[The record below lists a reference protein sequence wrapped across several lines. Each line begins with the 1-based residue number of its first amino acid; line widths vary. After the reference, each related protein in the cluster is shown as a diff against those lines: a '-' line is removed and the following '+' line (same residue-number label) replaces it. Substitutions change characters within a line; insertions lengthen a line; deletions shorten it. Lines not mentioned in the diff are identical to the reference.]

1 MKIEGTDNPHS
12 IFKNSSFKQSLKRM
26 GYAQT
31 IEGFEKCLKKEI
43 KIYSLSKLSKELNI
57 SDWAL
62 RTWMDKFN
70 TISIDKPIFEYQNTG
85 LFQFT
90 LFGGRLGQFSTSPQ
104 ACKAGG
110 ETSSA

>member
-1 MKIEGTDNPHS
+1 MKLKGTDNPHS

-43 KIYSLSKLSKELNI
+43 KTYSLSKLSKELNI

-70 TISIDKPIFEYQNTG
+70 IKNPRGRGGPNNPWGRKCKPKKG
-85 LFQFT
+85 
-90 LFGGRLGQFSTSPQ
+90 S
-104 ACKAGG
+104 
-110 ETSSA
+110 